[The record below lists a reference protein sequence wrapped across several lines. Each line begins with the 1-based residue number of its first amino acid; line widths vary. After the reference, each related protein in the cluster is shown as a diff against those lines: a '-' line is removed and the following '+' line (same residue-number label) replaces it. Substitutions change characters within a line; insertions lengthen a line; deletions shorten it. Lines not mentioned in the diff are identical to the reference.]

1 MELPKI
7 PEGKSGIFG
16 GALLSAALKSPAL
29 PQAGV
34 GHARTGTAVA
44 ACAGVMHVAP
54 RAAAAA

>member
-1 MELPKI
+1 M